1 MRTRTLLAALL
12 LPCAFAVQAHEDA
25 TVFHAF
31 RLELDAGDSRAAE
44 STASWDLD
52 GWVGGDNHKLWL
64 KSEGEVG
71 DHATEHSETWALYSY
86 NLDTFW
92 DVQAGVRYDNRPAST
107 GYFVTGFTGLAPYFV
122 ETEAHL
128 FVSDDGDVSARLHI
142 ERDWLLTQKLILQPY
157 FEVNAYA
164 QDVKA
169 LEVGS
174 GLSDAGFGLQLRY
187 EITRQFAPYV
197 QWSAGRL
204 FGETADIATRQ
215 GEHRSDTVVTAG
227 VRLLF

>member
-1 MRTRTLLAALL
+1 MSTRTLLPALM
-12 LPCAFAVQAHEDA
+12 LPCAFAAQAHEDM

-31 RLELDAGDSRAAE
+31 RLELAAGDSRAGE
-44 STASWDLD
+44 SAASWDLD

-64 KSEGEVG
+64 KSEGELA
-71 DHATEHSETWALYSY
+71 DHDTESSESWALYSY

-92 DVQAGVRYDNRPAST
+92 DVQAGVRYDNRPVST

-128 FVSDDGDVSARLHI
+128 FVSEDGDVSARLHV

-157 FEVNAYA
+157 LEMNAYA
-164 QDVKA
+164 QDVKE

-174 GLSDAGFGLQLRY
+174 GVSDATIGLQLRY
-187 EITRQFAPYV
+187 EITRQFAPYIAI
-197 QWSAGRL
+197 SAEKQ
-204 FGETADIATRQ
+204 FGETADIAVAD
-215 GEHRSDTVVTAG
+215 GEHRTDRIITAG